1 MWDAG
6 VEFSLGKYLDA
17 EIVYF
22 HKTTDHMLY
31 PRYVAPSLG
40 YSFYYVND
48 GAMINQGVEFQFNV
62 HAVNTNAF
70 KFDIRLNGGNYT
82 NKMTLMPL
90 NNLGQRMDMN
100 GSYSLGHSA
109 YDYYMINYEGVNAET
124 GEALYTMFY
133 DKDRAESAGYT
144 EEDIRADEALAS
156 EYSVMSVHQHLLD
169 SYMSQKEFD
178 SLSPEEQEDVKAEGV
193 TVVSEKE
200 LKDILNNPGSVL
212 GKTTTA
218 NANFASNYYVGKS
231 ATPKLQGGFGL
242 DFQIYGVDLSATFQY
257 SLGGYGMDYNYASLM
272 HSDQAGT
279 MNWHQ
284 DIESSW
290 RFDTEYKAD
299 DRGITN
305 ECTPRLS
312 NANDRYANASSTRFL
327 ISSNYLAL
335 SNVRIGYSFPKKWM
349 EKIHLNTLN
358 LWVSADNLFCLSARQ
373 GYIPM
378 ASFTGQS
385 STDQYAPVTT
395 IMGGIKIS
403 F

>member
-1 MWDAG
+1 
-6 VEFSLGKYLDA
+6 
-17 EIVYF
+17 
-22 HKTTDHMLY
+22 
-31 PRYVAPSLG
+31 
-40 YSFYYVND
+40 
-48 GAMINQGVEFQFNV
+48 
-62 HAVNTNAF
+62 
-70 KFDIRLNGGNYT
+70 
-82 NKMTLMPL
+82 
-90 NNLGQRMDMN
+90 
-100 GSYSLGHSA
+100 
-109 YDYYMINYEGVNAET
+109 
-124 GEALYTMFY
+124 
-133 DKDRAESAGYT
+133 
-144 EEDIRADEALAS
+144 
-156 EYSVMSVHQHLLD
+156 
-169 SYMSQKEFD
+169 
-178 SLSPEEQEDVKAEGV
+178 
-193 TVVSEKE
+193 
-200 LKDILNNPGSVL
+200 
-212 GKTTTA
+212 
-218 NANFASNYYVGKS
+218 
-231 ATPKLQGGFGL
+231 
-242 DFQIYGVDLSATFQY
+242 
-257 SLGGYGMDYNYASLM
+257 MDYNYAYLM

-290 RFDTEYKAD
+290 RFDTEYKTD

-312 NANDRYANASSTRFL
+312 NANDRYANTSSTRFL